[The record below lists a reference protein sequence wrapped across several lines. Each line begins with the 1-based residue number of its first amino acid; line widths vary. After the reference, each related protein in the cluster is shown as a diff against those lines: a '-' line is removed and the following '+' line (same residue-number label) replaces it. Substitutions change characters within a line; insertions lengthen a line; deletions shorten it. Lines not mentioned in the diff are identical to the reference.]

1 MESLLAAFRVLTE
14 DPEEDD
20 VPVASKST
28 VNFEEVDYLEEEE
41 EIVAVGGRFRRFRR
55 SFHVEIIS
63 KACSRAVG

>member
-41 EIVAVGGRFRRFRR
+41 ENVAVGLKSR
-55 SFHVEIIS
+55 SFQTFPALFSCRDHL
-63 KACSRAVG
+63 